1 LEVDEM
7 CSIKEERENE
17 EIYLNKTVSLIKK
30 SLLKE
35 ENNLP
40 SKLSKLIASGKEM
53 WENSVHFS
61 NDFDKIPEMTDY
73 LMEVNNDNRNLCNL
87 KKEIKKYK
95 SMIKCPYFG
104 RFDFK
109 EDNFED
115 EDKIYIGLHNLM
127 DLKTN
132 DIYVYD
138 WRAPISSIFY
148 RKELGD
154 ASYIS
159 PKGEITGKVSLK
171 RQYKIEKAQLKY
183 FFDSSITINDEV
195 LQDVL
200 SRNSS
205 SKMKNIV
212 ETIQKEQDIIIR
224 DTDNELLIVQ
234 GVAGSGKT
242 SIALHR
248 IAFLLY
254 TGLKLS
260 SNNIIIISPN
270 SIFSNYIS
278 NVLPELGEENVI
290 ETTYEEI
297 IKKAFGNN
305 FKIENRNIALE
316 CIISNQNS
324 EKSIDKV
331 ENIEFKGSMEFIK
344 LIDRFI
350 KYYEHRLI
358 SFKDIYYDGRVI
370 DTREEL
376 KNKFLN
382 NKINM
387 PMSKRLKRME
397 NIILHKIHPMRKKRL
412 SKIENI
418 VKNSYGHEFEEKSFS
433 RLLAIKEAKKFMKT
447 LRCFTNIS
455 YLEVY
460 RGLFH
465 SEELFFRLSK
475 GLKLPE
481 NIKNIIEETREN
493 LNKGFI
499 SFEDSAPLLYIK
511 LNIEGSDVFKE
522 IRQVVIDEAQDYYPI
537 HYKIFSI
544 LFESA
549 RFTVLGDINQS
560 IEKDKNENIYDAI
573 ERILNKRKSLKL
585 FLKKGY
591 RSSFEI
597 NVFAQSLLKIEDDS
611 LIFERHEEKPETI
624 FKSNV
629 KEINESI
636 INKIKEYYKQGY
648 ESVAIICKNEIE
660 KESVYHNLK
669 KIINVKSIDESN
681 IEMKKGTLIVSSYMA
696 KGLEFDAVI
705 VYNVSNEN
713 YFTELDRRLLYIACT
728 RSLHKLTMYYAGK
741 ASKFIESK
749 YTK

>member
-1 LEVDEM
+1 M

-17 EIYLNKTVSLIKK
+17 EIYLDKTVSLIKK

>member
-1 LEVDEM
+1 M

-17 EIYLNKTVSLIKK
+17 ESYLDKTVSLIKK

-61 NDFDKIPEMTDY
+61 NDFDKIPEVTDY
-73 LMEVNNDNRNLCNL
+73 LMEVNNDNRNLCSL

-127 DLKTN
+127 DSKTN

-159 PKGEITGKVSLK
+159 PKGQITGKVSLK
-171 RQYKIEKAQLKY
+171 RQYKIEKSQLKY

-290 ETTYEEI
+290 ETTYDEI

-324 EKSIDKV
+324 EKSIDEI

-397 NIILHKIHPMRKKRL
+397 NIILHKVHSMRKKRL

-460 RGLFH
+460 KGLFY

-560 IEKDKNENIYDAI
+560 IEKDKNENIYDEI

-597 NVFAQSLLKIEDDS
+597 NAFAQSLLKIKDDS

-629 KEINESI
+629 EEINESI

-648 ESVAIICKNEIE
+648 ESVAIICKNEME
-660 KESVYHNLK
+660 KESLYHNLK
-669 KIINVKSIDESN
+669 KSINVKSIDESN

-713 YFTELDRRLLYIACT
+713 YFTELDKRLLYIACT
-728 RSLHKLTMYYAGK
+728 RSLHKLTIYYAGK
-741 ASKFIESK
+741 ASKFIKSK

>member
-1 LEVDEM
+1 
-7 CSIKEERENE
+7 
-17 EIYLNKTVSLIKK
+17 SLIKK

>member
-1 LEVDEM
+1 
-7 CSIKEERENE
+7 
-17 EIYLNKTVSLIKK
+17 
-30 SLLKE
+30 
-35 ENNLP
+35 
-40 SKLSKLIASGKEM
+40 
-53 WENSVHFS
+53 
-61 NDFDKIPEMTDY
+61 
-73 LMEVNNDNRNLCNL
+73 
-87 KKEIKKYK
+87 
-95 SMIKCPYFG
+95 
-104 RFDFK
+104 
-109 EDNFED
+109 
-115 EDKIYIGLHNLM
+115 
-127 DLKTN
+127 
-132 DIYVYD
+132 
-138 WRAPISSIFY
+138 
-148 RKELGD
+148 
-154 ASYIS
+154 
-159 PKGEITGKVSLK
+159 
-171 RQYKIEKAQLKY
+171 
-183 FFDSSITINDEV
+183 
-195 LQDVL
+195 
-200 SRNSS
+200 
-205 SKMKNIV
+205 MKNIV

>member
-1 LEVDEM
+1 M

-17 EIYLNKTVSLIKK
+17 EIYLDRTVSLIKK

-127 DLKTN
+127 DSKTN

-148 RKELGD
+148 RKEIGD

-171 RQYKIEKAQLKY
+171 RQYKIEKSQLKY

-290 ETTYEEI
+290 ETTYDEI

-324 EKSIDKV
+324 EKSIDKI

-397 NIILHKIHPMRKKRL
+397 NIILHKVHPMRKKRL

-460 RGLFH
+460 KGLFY

-560 IEKDKNENIYDAI
+560 IEKDKNENIYDEI

-597 NVFAQSLLKIEDDS
+597 NAFAQSLLKIKDDS

-629 KEINESI
+629 EEINESI

-660 KESVYHNLK
+660 KESLYHNLK
-669 KIINVKSIDESN
+669 KSINVKSIDESN

-713 YFTELDRRLLYIACT
+713 YFTELDKRLLYIACT
-728 RSLHKLTMYYAGK
+728 RSLHKITIYYAGK
-741 ASKFIESK
+741 ASKFIKSK